1 MKVLLTSTSFQ
12 DTPGKHHEL
21 LKRSNWE
28 IDYLRGPLKE
38 EEIHDVIAEYDG
50 LICGDDDITEE
61 VIVAGL
67 NGKLKAISKYGIGL
81 DKIDIEAAKKFNL
94 PIANTPG
101 VNHIA
106 VSEHAFMML
115 LAFFKNFVK
124 EVNIVKTF
132 KWERLIGHEIWRKK
146 VAILGLGRIGQ
157 EMAKRC
163 SAFGLD
169 VWGYD
174 ISYDEQF
181 MDTYGVS
188 YMNSVKDLDS
198 SYDIVSLHMPL
209 TPSTKCIINETIL
222 SKLKHDVLIIN
233 TARADLVGRNA
244 LLSHLQQKKE
254 MGYYSDVLWE
264 EPINENEEIVS
275 MDNVIITPHI
285 GSRTYQ
291 SVERQ
296 GSAAVT
302 NLKDLFR
309 QVQK

>member
-1 MKVLLTSTSFQ
+1 MKILLTSTSFQ

-21 LKRSNWE
+21 LKSNNWE
-28 IDYLRGPLKE
+28 MEYLRGPLTE
-38 EEIHDVIAEYDG
+38 AEIIDVIGKYEG

-61 VIVAGL
+61 VLLAGK

-81 DKIDIEAAKKFNL
+81 DKIDLVAAKKFNV

-101 VNHIA
+101 VNHVA
-106 VSEHAFMML
+106 VSEHAFTML
-115 LAFFKNFVK
+115 LAFYKNFIE
-124 EVNIVKTF
+124 EVNIVKAN
-132 KWERLIGHEIWRKK
+132 KWERLIGHEIWGKK

-174 ISYDEQF
+174 IDFNEEF
-181 MDTYGVS
+181 MNTYGVK
-188 YMNSVKDLDS
+188 YMNSVEDLDFT
-198 SYDIVSLHMPL
+198 YDIVSLHMPL
-209 TPSTKCIINETIL
+209 TPSTKGIFNNNIL

-233 TARADLVGRNA
+233 TARADIIDKDA
-244 LLSHLQQKKE
+244 LITRLYEKSE
-254 MGYYSDVLWE
+254 MSYYCDVLWE
-264 EPINENEEIVS
+264 EPPKQNELFLTFK
-275 MDNVIITPHI
+275 NVIITPHI

-296 GSAAVT
+296 GSAAVN
-302 NLKDLFR
+302 NLIRLLK
-309 QVQK
+309 